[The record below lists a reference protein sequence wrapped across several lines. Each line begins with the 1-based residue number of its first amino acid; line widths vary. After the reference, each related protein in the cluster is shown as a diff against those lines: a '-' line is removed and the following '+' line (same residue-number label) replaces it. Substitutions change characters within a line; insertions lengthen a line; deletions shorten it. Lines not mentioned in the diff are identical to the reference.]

1 MRILKSAAAGML
13 AAFSAGV
20 IAFALSRFFDAFS
33 LFIAPSRLVL
43 PVIEPVFPDG
53 AIYWLVP
60 NGGAAAGVLLIMFCA
75 LLFWSVAFGAIH
87 FAWMQLRLNQSQ
99 PSR

>member
-1 MRILKSAAAGML
+1 MRILKSGAAGTL

-33 LFIAPSRLVL
+33 LFIAPSRLVS
-43 PVIEPVFPDG
+43 PVIEPLVPDSV
-53 AIYWLVP
+53 IYWLVP
-60 NGGAAAGVLLIMFCA
+60 NGGAPAGVLLIMFGA
-75 LLFWSVAFGAIH
+75 FLFWSAAFGAVH
-87 FAWMQLRLNQSQ
+87 FAWMQLRVNQSQ